1 MYKPNSNVCAP
12 ACTTTSCSFCEC
24 KQSTDL
30 THTQT
35 QKRAYTD
42 KRVHQT
48 TSTLTSF
55 TLRLLLLLP
64 STLLLAVHTYWVSVS
79 SSQPVHQF
87 QRHRKFRKVQQ
98 QPPQPLKQ
106 QQQQRQR
113 KRQRFVEPV
122 AASACAC
129 ALCLVPGQ
137 LLPKPKPNTLEAHH
151 EVSVLFPHLISSF
164 HPHSG
169 NRDNCSDYTPYSL
182 ATVTIFVTHIRVG
195 DDHKVLIC
203 FVHKLN
209 PTGVS
214 VCKNPVSCTRLSN
227 YSKIT
232 HKAING

>member
-1 MYKPNSNVCAP
+1 MYKPSNVCAS

-30 THTQT
+30 THTHTEKSIYWQT
-35 QKRAYTD
+35 R
-42 KRVHQT
+42 
-48 TSTLTSF
+48 TSDDVDVNVLHLAS
-55 TLRLLLLLP
+55 LLLLP

-98 QPPQPLKQ
+98 QPLK

-129 ALCLVPGQ
+129 ALCLIPGQ
-137 LLPKPKPNTLEAHH
+137 LLPKPKPNTLEAHL

-182 ATVTIFVTHIRVG
+182 ATVTIFVTHIYG
-195 DDHKVLIC
+195 WGMI
-203 FVHKLN
+203 
-209 PTGVS
+209 
-214 VCKNPVSCTRLSN
+214 TRF
-227 YSKIT
+227 
-232 HKAING
+232 